1 MQRLTPLFARVLMK
15 REALK
20 SGSIIITQAAGMRN
34 APTRGE
40 VIARGPTA
48 DPSIIVG
55 KSYVFGQHAGTWLRA
70 DGKVVQNVDQESG
83 EVFFVCQDEDLICE
97 VTEEHA

>member
-1 MQRLTPLFARVLMK
+1 MQKLTPLFARVLMK

-20 SGSIIITQAAGMRN
+20 SGKIIITQAAGMRN

-40 VIARGPTA
+40 VIAKGPSA

-70 DGKVVQNVDQESG
+70 DGKVVQNIEGEQG
-83 EVFFVCQDEDLICE
+83 EVYFVCQDEDLICE